1 MPGYSK
7 TPSLKTNLLPEMK
20 AVIIILAA
28 VAALNAIPL
37 HARIGE
43 NISECTKRYGEAI
56 FRHDEG
62 DWSFRTFDFS
72 NKTIKVFY
80 YNSRSVFEL
89 ITAGEINFLS
99 EQQAQDIIAKE
110 AKFYLGLLGGA
121 YGFTEAEL
129 EKALKLQ
136 QTQSDTTEASVS
148 SESFF
153 AEFKILIDESKRSIK
168 VIMSV
173 GDGLDFKKSM
183 QDTELAKNF
192 QKFLA
197 DSLKLEDKSKKTK
210 AAEGF

>member
-1 MPGYSK
+1 M
-7 TPSLKTNLLPEMK
+7 
-20 AVIIILAA
+20 
-28 VAALNAIPL
+28 
-37 HARIGE
+37 
-43 NISECTKRYGEAI
+43 
-56 FRHDEG
+56 
-62 DWSFRTFDFS
+62 
-72 NKTIKVFY
+72 
-80 YNSRSVFEL
+80 FEL